1 MNHRSTRRDSG
12 PITRALTRAIAGFI
26 AAAVIA
32 GLTTLVTATP
42 AQAVARW
49 SGYSIKSGR
58 TADDGWIG
66 GYASGSLRLYQY
78 QPAARRNTGGYR
90 TGLVKRTDLN
100 TRTTISQTARAA
112 WILSKYGAYRNA
124 TQQAA
129 VDAATYHLLY
139 GGTMLYY
146 RDRGAQRIR
155 QTGRPAATIRA
166 WTKQMLAESAQ
177 HAGAHRVSLSVPD
190 VAVGAYITAT
200 ATVVDGRG
208 HPMNMIRVRVT
219 YDGNTIEGTTDSTGK
234 VQVQFPATEGGTRTV
249 TARALQLPSHYLVIK
264 RAKYARQASAL
275 IAGRRITVAK
285 SVTVNVAGNQ
295 TLTLT
300 STDAVVEENQR
311 TAVRFTVDG
320 QGGTQGVT
328 TELFGPFTGPA
339 AATCTG
345 TPRAKVTQTISAE
358 GTFTTPSM
366 PAQSAAGYYKRKVT
380 LAGNDLNQPVS
391 SCGALFTNRA
401 IPTVTYRRLGD
412 LRRPLGST
420 ISARVGI
427 SGLPNA
433 NPVPAG
439 IRVFGPFSTST
450 AAVCDLD
457 RKYLAWAL
465 TFRGDDVRDAPTWK
479 PAKRGWYVIQAR
491 ANATELTAGASSRCG
506 GADALVQIQ

>member
-1 MNHRSTRRDSG
+1 MTTNRSSGRIQRRS
-12 PITRALTRAIAGFI
+12 LAILV

-49 SGYSIKSGR
+49 SGYAIKSGR

-100 TRTTISQTARAA
+100 ARTTVSETARAA

-129 VDAATYHLLY
+129 VDAATYHLLH

-155 QTGRPAATIRA
+155 QTGSRAATIRS
-166 WTKQMLAESAQ
+166 WTKQMLTESAQ
-177 HAGAHRVSLSVPD
+177 HAGMHRVSLTVPD
-190 VAVGAYITAT
+190 VPVGAYVTAT
-200 ATVVDGRG
+200 AKVVDGRG
-208 HPMNMIRVRVT
+208 NPMNMIRVRVT
-219 YDGNTIEGTTDSTGK
+219 YDGTTIEGTTDSTGK
-234 VQVQFPATEGGTRTV
+234 VQVQFPATEGGSRVV
-249 TARALQLPSHYLVIK
+249 TARALQLPSHYLLIK
-264 RAKYARQASAL
+264 RAKYARQANAL
-275 IAGRRITVAK
+275 IAGRRITVTR
-285 SVTVNVAGNQ
+285 STSVNVAGNQ
-295 TLTLT
+295 TLSLA
-300 STDAVVEENQR
+300 STDSVVEENQR

-320 QGGTQGVT
+320 QGGTQSVT
-328 TELFGPFTGPA
+328 TQLYGPFTGPA
-339 AATCTG
+339 AAACTG
-345 TPRAKVTQTISAE
+345 TARATVTQTITGE
-358 GTFTTPSM
+358 GTFTSPSM
-366 PAQSAAGYYKRKVT
+366 PAQAAAGYYKRKVT
-380 LAGNDLNQPVS
+380 LSGNNLNQPVS

-401 IPTVTYRRLGD
+401 IPTVTYRRLGE

-420 ISARVGI
+420 IYARVGVT
-427 SGLPNA
+427 GLPNT

-450 AAVCDLD
+450 AAVCNLD
-457 RKYLAWAL
+457 RKYLAWSL
-465 TFRGDDVRDAPTWK
+465 TFRGDDVRDAPAWK
-479 PAKRGWYVIQAR
+479 PAKRGWYIVQAR
-491 ANATELTAGASSRCG
+491 ANATELTAGAASRCG
-506 GADALVQIQ
+506 GTDALVQIQ